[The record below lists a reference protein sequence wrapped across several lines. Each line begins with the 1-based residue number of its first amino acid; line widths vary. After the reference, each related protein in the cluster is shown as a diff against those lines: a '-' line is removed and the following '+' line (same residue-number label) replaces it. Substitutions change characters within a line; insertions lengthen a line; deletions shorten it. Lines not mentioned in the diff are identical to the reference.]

1 MSSRKETRA
10 ARLAEAK
17 RHKLDTSGARQTMLT
32 KYDEREK
39 SRLIEEHSKIN
50 IRSGD
55 GSIVSAGGDRAYAIL
70 QQNRLALPM
79 YTGINMFPKETE
91 NIVKLNLN
99 TMKLAFMMGTIDE
112 NSKIMGLPY
121 VKELFQQMNDLNYL
135 YQDVFQRIEEEKKI
149 KLVKGRFKKSK
160 RKKTRCNRK

>member
-1 MSSRKETRA
+1 MSSRKETRL

-17 RHKLDTSGARQTMLT
+17 RQKLDTSASRQTFNE

-39 SRLIEEHSKIN
+39 SRLIKEHSQIN

-55 GSIVSAGGDRAYAIL
+55 GSIVSPGVRAYAIL
-70 QQNRLALPM
+70 QQNRLELPM
-79 YTGINMFPKETE
+79 YTGINMLPKETE

-99 TMKLAFMMGTIDE
+99 TMKLAFMMGTTDE

-121 VKELFQQMNDLNYL
+121 VKELFQQMNELNYL
-135 YQDVFQRIEEEKKI
+135 YQDVFRRIEDEKKV
-149 KLVKGRFKKSK
+149 KLLKGRSKKSK
-160 RKKTRCNRK
+160 RKKSRRSRK

>member
-1 MSSRKETRA
+1 MSSRKEARA

-17 RHKLDTSGARQTMLT
+17 RQKLDTSGARQTMLT
-32 KYDEREK
+32 KYAEREK

-50 IRSGD
+50 SRLGD
-55 GSIVSAGGDRAYAIL
+55 GSIVSPGGDRAYAIL
-70 QQNRLALPM
+70 QQNKLLPPM

-112 NSKIMGLPY
+112 NSTVMGLPY

-135 YQDVFQRIEEEKKI
+135 YQDVFQRIEEEKKV
-149 KLVKGRFKKSK
+149 KLLKGRSKKSK
-160 RKKTRCNRK
+160 RKKSRRSRK